1 MAFSVVLF
9 RAKIFQ
15 SRIHEKDFGPPRQW
29 GTGTKAPVMAGLD
42 RVLPSLVIL
51 QP

>member
-29 GTGTKAPVMAGLD
+29 GTGTKAPVLW
-42 RVLPSLVIL
+42 RVSIGCCLRL
-51 QP
+51 